1 MTDHPKDGEVTL
13 RLTENVAVVLF
24 DLLSRWSDP
33 AGLTATPSGACFE
46 SAAECA
52 ALHDVLTNLEAQ
64 LVAPFEAD
72 YREKVSRARQQ
83 LAGRWNGSDL
93 RA

>member
-1 MTDHPKDGEVTL
+1 
-13 RLTENVAVVLF
+13 
-24 DLLSRWSDP
+24 
-33 AGLTATPSGACFE
+33 
-46 SAAECA
+46 
-52 ALHDVLTNLEAQ
+52 